1 LVATEVKCGVAGV
14 MALKICPVLH
24 VTISLRLASWL
35 ASWLASSLPSLFQ
48 GQPLTSWRLVSSCWT
63 LWEEVDED
71 EPQ

>member
-35 ASWLASSLPSLFQ
+35 ASSLPSLFQ

-63 LWEEVDED
+63 SWEEVDED